1 MDILNLSETMEQMYD
16 VADVKRGYIYWFYK
30 LLDICINMFE
40 YTNLPSGISAREI
53 ELNLLITGHCS
64 IIKHPNKPDTLFAP
78 ISSLYGVDEYYQPTH
93 MTFANPAIRYNKPQ
107 YTIGEDCVVIWN
119 NSMKDS
125 MWYIKTDNSMYTFI
139 ARYARQLAD
148 IESSIN
154 IYCVNTR
161 ASSIPVTDDN
171 TVKESLLMFFRNLV
185 RGKRSIVTDSNIV
198 ERFRNVEIAHGGVDG
213 MNDLLVAR
221 DKILEQFYRAI
232 GVRMYNSKRA
242 QVNEEEIE
250 SNNQLLL
257 INKDDMERCRIDGIE
272 WMNDMY
278 GYNSSV
284 RINPKYNIMEVDAD
298 EQTQDSGLSE

>member
-78 ISSLYGVDEYYQPTH
+78 ISSLYGVDEYYQPTN
-93 MTFANPAIRYNKPQ
+93 MTFANPAIRYTKPQ

-257 INKDDMERCRIDGIE
+257 INKDDMERCRIEGIE

-284 RINPKYNIMEVDAD
+284 RINPKYNVEEVYED
-298 EQTQDSGLSE
+298 EQTQDTGLSE

>member
-1 MDILNLSETMEQMYD
+1 MDILNLSEQIDMMYD
-16 VADVKRGYIYWFYK
+16 VADVKKGYIYWFYK

-40 YTNLPSGISAREI
+40 YSNLPSGITARDI

-78 ISSLYGVDEYYQPTH
+78 LSSLYGIDEYYQPTK
-93 MTFANPAIRYNKPQ
+93 MCFANPTMIAKPS
-107 YTIGEDCVVIWN
+107 YTIGEDCAVIWN

-171 TVKESLLMFFRNLV
+171 TVKESLLMFFRNLIK
-185 RGKRSIVTDSNIV
+185 GKRSIVTDSNIV
-198 ERFRNVEIAHGGVDG
+198 EKFRNVEIAHSGADG

-221 DKILEQFYRAI
+221 DKILEQFYRDI
-232 GVRMYNSKRA
+232 GIRMYNSKRA

-257 INKDDMERCRIDGIE
+257 INKDDMENCRKEGIE
-272 WMNDMY
+272 FMNNLW

-284 RINPKYNIMEVDAD
+284 RINPKYNIMEVDTY
-298 EQTQDSGLSE
+298 ETSDSGLSQY